1 MKKFLIVLTIMLGI
15 VGIAQARD
23 HYERTDASLPEA
35 AKVTLSKNFKA
46 KVSLVKIEKNLG
58 IVHEYEVHLTDET
71 EVSFD
76 SKGNWE
82 SIETAANKSVPSSLV
97 PKPIADYVASNYKKT
112 KIISIDKERDGYDV
126 ELNNGIDL
134 KFDMSGKFKRF
145 D

>member
-1 MKKFLIVLTIMLGI
+1 MKKFLLVLTLMLGI
-15 VGIAQARD
+15 GGISQARD

-35 AKVTLSKNFKA
+35 AKTTLSKNFKA

-58 IVHEYEVHLTDET
+58 IVREYEVHLTDGT
-71 EVSFD
+71 EVAFD

-97 PKPIADYVASNYKKT
+97 PKPIADYIASNYKKT